1 MCVYAHPHTHTQ
13 MYMYIY
19 MNLPGKTR
27 ENVVET
33 IFKEI
38 MAENFL
44 ELMTYILRVKNHR
57 HRIPSSVSLLPLVHV
72 VKLLDTKQR
81 ETSTGNLRE

>member
-13 MYMYIY
+13 MYIYVY

-38 MAENFL
+38 MAENFP
-44 ELMTYILRVKNHR
+44 ELMKDLYSQSKE
-57 HRIPSSVSLLPLVHV
+57 PSP
-72 VKLLDTKQR
+72 
-81 ETSTGNLRE
+81 